1 LFSKYQKDLIIL
13 FRFVSRPIAALGLIF
28 TLSAQ
33 VHADAGNKVVGKV
46 NGIDI
51 KYLDIIE
58 AQKLLPKQYRK
69 IPIEQIFP
77 TLLDSIIDTYL
88 TAADGRLK
96 NIHNSADFKKEM
108 MRIERQLL
116 QRSAITQAINKSV
129 TDAALQ
135 DAYSKM
141 KIENKGNEEI
151 HARHILVKEEK
162 TAIAIIAELDKG
174 KKFAELAKTKSTGPS
189 AKNGGDLGYFG
200 RGQMVPEFEKAAFAM
215 DKGSYTTTPV
225 KTQFG
230 YHVIKQE
237 DRRARVIPSFAEIE
251 EGLRSQLSQVAGAQY
266 MAELRKKAKIE
277 KFSVEPAA
285 ASVLQ

>member
-1 LFSKYQKDLIIL
+1 
-13 FRFVSRPIAALGLIF
+13 
-28 TLSAQ
+28 
-33 VHADAGNKVVGKV
+33 
-46 NGIDI
+46 
-51 KYLDIIE
+51 
-58 AQKLLPKQYRK
+58 
-69 IPIEQIFP
+69 
-77 TLLDSIIDTYL
+77 
-88 TAADGRLK
+88 
-96 NIHNSADFKKEM
+96 

-135 DAYSKM
+135 NAYSKM

>member
-1 LFSKYQKDLIIL
+1 ML

-33 VHADAGNKVVGKV
+33 VHADAGNKVVAKV

-58 AQKLLPKQYRK
+58 AQKLLPEQYRK
-69 IPIEQIFP
+69 VPIEQIFP

-116 QRSAITQAINKSV
+116 QRNAITQAINESV

>member
-1 LFSKYQKDLIIL
+1 MLS
-13 FRFVSRPIAALGLIF
+13 RFVSRPIAALGLIF

-33 VHADAGNKVVGKV
+33 VHADAGNKVVAKV

-116 QRSAITQAINKSV
+116 QRNAITQAINESV

-174 KKFAELAKTKSTGPS
+174 KKFAELAKIKSTGPS

-200 RGQMVPEFEKAAFAM
+200 RGQMVPEFEKVAFAM

-225 KTQFG
+225 KTKFG

-237 DRRARVIPSFAEIE
+237 DRRARVLPSFAEVE

>member
-1 LFSKYQKDLIIL
+1 ML
-13 FRFVSRPIAALGLIF
+13 FRFASRPIAALGLIF

-88 TAADGRLK
+88 TAADGRFK

-116 QRSAITQAINKSV
+116 QRNAITQAINESV

-174 KKFAELAKTKSTGPS
+174 KKFAELAKIKSTGPS

-200 RGQMVPEFEKAAFAM
+200 RGQMVPEFEKVAFAM

-225 KTQFG
+225 KTKFG

-237 DRRARVIPSFAEIE
+237 DRRARVLPSFAEVE

-277 KFSVEPAA
+277 KFPVEPAA
-285 ASVLQ
+285 SSVLQ

>member
-1 LFSKYQKDLIIL
+1 ML

-116 QRSAITQAINKSV
+116 QRNAITQAINESV

>member
-1 LFSKYQKDLIIL
+1 MVLC
-13 FRFVSRPIAALGLIF
+13 FVYRLIAALALVF
-28 TLSAQ
+28 TLAAQ
-33 VHADAGNKVVGKV
+33 VQANDNNKVVAKV
-46 NGIDI
+46 NGIEI
-51 KYLDIIE
+51 KYIEIVE
-58 AQKLLPKQYRK
+58 AQKLLPEQYQK
-69 IPIEQIFP
+69 IQFEQIFP
-77 TLLDSIIDTYL
+77 TLLDSVIDTYL

-116 QRSAITQAINKSV
+116 QRNAITQAINESV

-174 KKFAELAKTKSTGPS
+174 KKFAELAKIKSTGPS

-200 RGQMVPEFEKAAFAM
+200 RGQMVPEFEKVAFAM
-215 DKGSYTTTPV
+215 DEGSYTTTPV

-237 DRRARVIPSFAEIE
+237 GRRAQTLPTFSEVEDQ
-251 EGLRSQLSQVAGAQY
+251 LRSQLSQVAGAQY
-266 MAELRKKAKIE
+266 MAELRKNAKIE
-277 KFSVEPAA
+277 KFYAKPAA
-285 ASVLQ
+285 ALVPQK

>member
-1 LFSKYQKDLIIL
+1 ML
-13 FRFVSRPIAALGLIF
+13 FRFASRPIATLGLIF

-58 AQKLLPKQYRK
+58 AQKLLPEQYRK
-69 IPIEQIFP
+69 VPIEQIFP

-116 QRSAITQAINKSV
+116 QRNAITQAINESV

>member
-1 LFSKYQKDLIIL
+1 ML
-13 FRFVSRPIAALGLIF
+13 FRFASRPIAALGLIF

-58 AQKLLPKQYRK
+58 AQKLLPEQYRK
-69 IPIEQIFP
+69 VPIEQIFP

-174 KKFAELAKTKSTGPS
+174 KKFAELAKIKSTGPS

>member
-1 LFSKYQKDLIIL
+1 ML

-58 AQKLLPKQYRK
+58 AQKLLPEQYRK
-69 IPIEQIFP
+69 VPIEQIFP

-116 QRSAITQAINKSV
+116 QRNAITQAINESV

-174 KKFAELAKTKSTGPS
+174 KKFAELAKIKSTGPS

-200 RGQMVPEFEKAAFAM
+200 RGQMVPEFEKVAFAM

-225 KTQFG
+225 KTKFG

-237 DRRARVIPSFAEIE
+237 DRRARVLPSFAEVE

>member
-1 LFSKYQKDLIIL
+1 ML

-58 AQKLLPKQYRK
+58 AQKLLPEQYRK
-69 IPIEQIFP
+69 VPIEQIFP

-116 QRSAITQAINKSV
+116 QRNAITQAINKSV

>member
-1 LFSKYQKDLIIL
+1 ML
-13 FRFVSRPIAALGLIF
+13 FRFVSRLIAALGLIF

-33 VHADAGNKVVGKV
+33 VHADADNKVVGKV

-58 AQKLLPKQYRK
+58 AQKLLPEQYRK
-69 IPIEQIFP
+69 IPIEPTFP

-116 QRSAITQAINKSV
+116 QRNAITQAINKSV

-162 TAIAIIAELDKG
+162 KAIAIIAELDKG

-251 EGLRSQLSQVAGAQY
+251 ERLRSQLSQVAGAQY
-266 MAELRKKAKIE
+266 MAELRKKAKI
-277 KFSVEPAA
+277 KKLPVEPAA
-285 ASVLQ
+285 SSVLQ

>member
-1 LFSKYQKDLIIL
+1 ML

-58 AQKLLPKQYRK
+58 AQKLLPEQYRK
-69 IPIEQIFP
+69 VPIEQIFP

-200 RGQMVPEFEKAAFAM
+200 RGQMVPEFEKVAFAM

-225 KTQFG
+225 KTKFG

-237 DRRARVIPSFAEIE
+237 DRRARVLPSFAEVE